1 MLEHTIYLSKNDIKV
16 VFMGSEKYPKENAFD
31 DYLSRHGGH
40 TNAWTDHERTNFY
53 FDVDR
58 DYFRKSL
65 DQFAQFFVNSLL
77 LKDAVDREIQAVD
90 SEFQERVPSDD
101 DRLCQIMA
109 DTAKPGHPMSKF
121 LLGNLE
127 SLKKMPEE
135 KNIDVYG
142 RLRDF
147 YERYYTAQYMTLAVH
162 SKHNLDK
169 LEKWTRESFSGIRNN
184 KEPPVTFHQMKEPFD
199 TDAFRKIYKVIA
211 VTTTHKLY
219 VTWPF
224 PPLQAKYRLKPLEY
238 ISSLMNHEGEG
249 SIYSYLKKRN
259 WAFGV
264 LGGNSGDGNDMNTTW
279 SGMDMCITLTDTGI
293 KHVHEVLQVIFSY
306 IRLLKDAGTQEW
318 FYRELQLTE
327 DNKFRWKEQGDP
339 TEYVEKMADN
349 MQLYPP
355 RDFLTGHR
363 LLFQYDSQV
372 LSDCMD
378 NLRADN
384 CNVMILSSDL
394 TEADCPH
401 REGWFGS
408 KYNMEDITPELRQQW
423 TSELGATQA
432 ELYLPRPNQFLC
444 TDYTVKEVPPS
455 EQTPLPALVSSSS
468 QHKLFFKKD
477 NKFLVPKG
485 YVKYHLRSPV
495 VFESAKSLALFD
507 VFVSILYHNLSE
519 PTYPALMAGYEILC
533 AADSTQSG
541 LTITVDGFDHKI
553 KEVLMLIVDLLVGFS
568 CSEEMFTA
576 MKAEVKKGYHN
587 TVIKPQEAASML
599 RWQLLEPCYMSH
611 LDRYQVVDTLTRDSL
626 MEFVHSFLHRIT
638 VEALV
643 MGNFTQKEA
652 ICLHED
658 VTGRLPLQTCSD
670 EPVFQEHDLVVSLPT
685 QLSYCQTLG
694 LNPEGTMSY
703 LVNYYQ
709 SGPGSLR
716 TTCLNSV
723 LKGRMYEPCFDTLRT
738 KKQLGY
744 TVECINFLTYGIMG
758 LGICVE
764 YQASKF
770 SESYVNG
777 EVEGFLVEMR
787 GILDTMTDDEF
798 HTMIESE
805 ITARRT
811 EDTCLEEEVGRYWA
825 EILNLTYVFD
835 RPAVEIGVIKTFTKQ
850 DLVDWYTQQYLGN
863 YQRKVSIQVVGK
875 QSQRLAECKHL
886 EDTDHTVKC
895 LVDPDQAGAVA
906 IENIQKFR
914 NSLKTFPYTKITT

>member
-1 MLEHTIYLSKNDIKV
+1 MFILLV

-643 MGNFTQKEA
+643 MGNFTQKE
-652 ICLHED
+652 
-658 VTGRLPLQTCSD
+658 
-670 EPVFQEHDLVVSLPT
+670 HDLVVSLPT

-744 TVECINFLTYGIMG
+744 T
-758 LGICVE
+758 
-764 YQASKF
+764 
-770 SESYVNG
+770 
-777 EVEGFLVEMR
+777 
-787 GILDTMTDDEF
+787 
-798 HTMIESE
+798 IESE